1 MKKVGTTE
9 YNPERPNKQTGNLSL
24 VESGL
29 SERVEDQSCSWST
42 GDQCLQGLC
51 TRPAKCQKRLFDNPH
66 PQQDVREQEGEVTAH
81 RKQTEKPTAIEH

>member
-29 SERVEDQSCSWST
+29 SERVEGQSCSWSR

-51 TRPAKCQKRLFDNPH
+51 TRPEEAF
-66 PQQDVREQEGEVTAH
+66 
-81 RKQTEKPTAIEH
+81 